1 MILPYALRG
10 VRKHAGVFALLAGTV
25 AVSVALAAL
34 LLGAVSS
41 ATAAFVARV
50 PPVPLPAPAVAFY
63 ATGGAGYAA
72 QRMPT
77 SLGQQLVVAGLPG
90 TAGPGPGQV
99 SAPTWLVQAA
109 NLRVGDPVVV
119 GGRAF
124 RLAATYTASWDH
136 ALPVLSVGRGSLP
149 LAGKLYAGVD
159 PPPGAAWVL
168 RPGTGTAAARADLG
182 SVYSPVDLVV
192 AGVAVLG
199 GLGVADTFLLS
210 LLRRRRQLGIARAL
224 GWETGQ
230 VAAWLL
236 LEAAGMA
243 ALGIVVGALLAE
255 AVAPAAGLPR
265 PGPAD
270 LLVALLVVSAALAL
284 AARRPAAWLRARTV
298 SDLLR

>member
-34 LLGAVSS
+34 LLAAVGS

-63 ATGGAGYAA
+63 ISGGAGYPA
-72 QRMPT
+72 QQLPT
-77 SLGQQLVVAGLPG
+77 GLGLRLVVAGFPG
-90 TAGPGPGQV
+90 SPGPGLVAAPQWLV
-99 SAPTWLVQAA
+99 SAAGLQP
-109 NLRVGDPVVV
+109 GDPVAV
-119 GGRAF
+119 GGRTF
-124 RLAATYTASWDH
+124 RLGGAYATPWDH
-136 ALPVLSVGRGSLP
+136 ALPLVLVGRGSLP

-168 RPGTGTAAARADLG
+168 RPGTGTAVARADLG

-243 ALGIVVGALLAE
+243 ALGIVAGALLAE
-255 AVAPAAGLPR
+255 TAAAAAGLPR

-270 LLVALLVVSAALAL
+270 LLLAPLVVSAGLAL